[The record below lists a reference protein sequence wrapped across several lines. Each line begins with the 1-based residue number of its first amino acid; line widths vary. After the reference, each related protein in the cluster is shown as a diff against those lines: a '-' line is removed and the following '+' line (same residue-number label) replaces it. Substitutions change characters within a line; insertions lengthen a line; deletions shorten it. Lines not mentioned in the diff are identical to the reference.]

1 MSSFLMKLLPFL
13 QGYAG
18 GDEVKM
24 IQRHLS
30 GTPTRIGVGANRSA
44 TAASI
49 FRQHGY
55 MKFHSTLFAGKLSS
69 TQHLRLT
76 SGNDK
81 VAVAILDDG
90 MQVLFDAY
98 KFLYVGIY

>member
-1 MSSFLMKLLPFL
+1 MSSFLMKFLSVL

-44 TAASI
+44 TATSI

-55 MKFHSTLFAGKLSS
+55 MKFNSTLFAEKQSS
-69 TQHLRLT
+69 TQHLRLA
-76 SGNDK
+76 SGNNE
-81 VAVAILDDG
+81 VALAILDDG
-90 MQVLFDAY
+90 MQVLFEDY
-98 KFLYVGIY
+98 KFLCVY